1 MAPRVAA
8 NPVEANGVA
17 ANLVVG
23 SDGSTTLAGNSA
35 GLSTSA
41 DRRRFHVLRKGFNA
55 ILIGGNTAAHEPY
68 ATTPLPLIVLSTR
81 PLSGQAAKNP
91 QAIAW
96 NKPMPDAISD
106 ATNTYGRVLIEAG
119 PSFLREAITTGLVSD
134 LYLTISPISGGENRI
149 DLTQL
154 TSSFEEISR
163 ESIEGT
169 LFLHY
174 GLAPSHD

>member
-1 MAPRVAA
+1 MR
-8 NPVEANGVA
+8 
-17 ANLVVG
+17 
-23 SDGSTTLAGNSA
+23 
-35 GLSTSA
+35 
-41 DRRRFHVLRKGFNA
+41 
-55 ILIGGNTAAHEPY
+55 
-68 ATTPLPLIVLSTR
+68 
-81 PLSGQAAKNP
+81 
-91 QAIAW
+91 
-96 NKPMPDAISD
+96 DAISD

-119 PSFLREAITTGLVSD
+119 PSFPREAITTGLVSD

>member
-1 MAPRVAA
+1 MAPRF
-8 NPVEANGVA
+8 A

-23 SDGSTTLAGNSA
+23 SDGSTTLEGSSA
-35 GLSTSA
+35 GLSTSV
-41 DRRRFHVLRKGFNA
+41 DRKRFHELRKGFDA

-68 ATTPLPLIVLSTR
+68 ATTPLPLIVLSSK

-96 NKPMPDAISD
+96 NKPMFDAISD
-106 ATNTYGRVLIEAG
+106 ASNIYGRVLIEAG
-119 PSFLREAITTGLVSD
+119 PTILREAITTGLVSD